1 MMDDLKKDEH
11 GVENID
17 AKTPKEQQQRSSR
30 FQSKPVLPEG
40 HKKIRSS
47 AWITLAILGSTILI
61 TMYGETMLLPA
72 IRDIITD
79 FDISYSTSSWILT
92 AYLIAGAVA
101 TPIAGKLSDIYG
113 RKKIVL
119 IILIIY
125 ILGISAGGFST
136 NISFLLVARVIQGI
150 GISMFPIAFG
160 IIRDQLA
167 KDKLA
172 IGIGVF
178 SSMFAAGSVV
188 GLAVGGSI
196 IQSFGW
202 HATFLSIVPVAI
214 ALWIIINRSIHGD
227 NNERLI
233 GIAEKQGN
241 SVEESDA
248 NTRSSNVDSPKPN
261 RVGDNSSSDRRR
273 PSLDIKG
280 TIALAVTIAS
290 FLLTLT
296 YIGST
301 SASSSSNDS
310 VYHIHIT
317 VISLGLLSI
326 GSLILFVLIERRAS
340 SPLIELS
347 LITHKI
353 LLPANIIILIFGM
366 TMFMV
371 YQTIP
376 ILVRSPHPLGFGGD
390 AIASAMIQLPFMII
404 FLIFAPS
411 SGFIVSKI
419 GNLKPTVVGTIIM
432 TIGFFSLFI
441 FHSTESMVAINLA
454 IVASGISLIQVG
466 AFNITMEYTPMQFS
480 GVSLGMSVV
489 LVLIGSSIGP
499 AIAAIYM
506 QTYQQEVAKGV
517 SNTGTFFPSPISY
530 NMIFLTAALVST
542 ISIALVIVLR
552 RRMILTMMT
561 TKPQSN

>member
-1 MMDDLKKDEH
+1 MKKDEH

-17 AKTPKEQQQRSSR
+17 AETPKEQQQRSSR

-40 HKKIRSS
+40 HKKIISS

-248 NTRSSNVDSPKPN
+248 NTRSSNVDSPKPD

>member
-92 AYLIAGAVA
+92 AYLITGAVA

-150 GISMFPIAFG
+150 GISIFPIAFG

-248 NTRSSNVDSPKPN
+248 NSRSSNVDSPKPD
-261 RVGDNSSSDRRR
+261 RVCDNSSSDRRR

-301 SASSSSNDS
+301 SGSSSSNDS

>member
-1 MMDDLKKDEH
+1 MKKDEH

-160 IIRDQLA
+160 IIRDQLP

-432 TIGFFSLFI
+432 TIGFFSLFM
-441 FHSTESMVAINLA
+441 FHSTEFIVAINLA

-506 QTYQQEVAKGV
+506 QTHQEMISKGV
-517 SNTGTFFPSPISY
+517 SSNSGGSFPSPISY